1 MGTITARR
9 RADGST
15 GYTAQIRLKQDGKVV
30 HSESETF
37 STNALAKEWMK
48 RREAALEAQR
58 ARGTPIGKRMK
69 LGDLVT
75 WYETRERAGEPW
87 GRTKKADLARLRTGA
102 LKDRFIDALTRKDFV
117 DYVDSRRQD
126 GAGPATAGND
136 IIWLRGVFK
145 AAAAALHIPVPLQE
159 LELASEFLRGDG
171 AIAKSRDRERR
182 MTKAEEAK
190 LLEYFDG
197 RRGEIPMVDI
207 VQFAVL
213 TARRQE
219 EITRLLWSDLD
230 KDNATALLRDV
241 KHPRKKVGN
250 HMRFRMLAEAWAI
263 IERQPVLEI
272 VHADGSRSKDP
283 RVFPYNAKSISAA
296 FTRATRVLGID
307 DLHFHDLRHE
317 ATSRLFERSYQIQEV
332 AQFTLHRSW
341 ATLKRYTHLRPEH
354 VIERPHNSTGERS

>member
-37 STNALAKEWMK
+37 SSNALAKEWLK

-69 LGDLVT
+69 LGDLVG
-75 WYETRERAGEPW
+75 WYETRERPAEPW
-87 GRTKKADLARLRTGA
+87 GRTKKADLQRLRVGA
-102 LKDRFIDALTRKDFV
+102 LKERFIDSLTRKDFV
-117 DYVDSRRQD
+117 DYVDTRRKD

-182 MTKAEEAK
+182 MTKAEEKK
-190 LLEYFDG
+190 LLDYFEG
-197 RRGEIPMVDI
+197 RRGDIPMVDI
-207 VQFAVL
+207 MQFAVL

-219 EITRLLWSDLD
+219 EITRLLWSDMD

-241 KHPRKKVGN
+241 KHPRKKIGN

-263 IERQPVLEI
+263 IERQTVQEI
-272 VHADGSRSKDP
+272 VHVDGTRTKDP

-296 FTRATRVLGID
+296 FTRATRVLGIE

-317 ATSRLFERSYQIQEV
+317 ATSRLFERGYQIQEV

-341 ATLKRYTHLRPEH
+341 ATLKRYTHLRPEQ
-354 VIERPHNSTGERS
+354 VVER